1 MSVAVECLAP
11 LPGVNTEPVP
21 QQLNAGL
28 KYLQMYTYHCLEG
41 YATSDVVTTICL
53 EDGNLSLAA
62 PPECFG
68 KLVILIKY
76 FINMLSF
83 Q

>member
-1 MSVAVECLAP
+1 
-11 LPGVNTEPVP
+11 
-21 QQLNAGL
+21 
-28 KYLQMYTYHCLEG
+28 MYTYHCLEG

-68 KLVILIKY
+68 KLVTLINKL
-76 FINMLSF
+76 IDMLSF